1 MPSCGIRSRP
11 AKRRLRSSIGS
22 RLMSSPFTALH
33 AKLDELLR
41 AHGEAKTEL
50 GRLDEKDVEEIE
62 AHRFNARH

>member
-1 MPSCGIRSRP
+1 
-11 AKRRLRSSIGS
+11 
-22 RLMSSPFTALH
+22 MSSPFTALH